1 LASIMAAGSLPALRS
16 IMLAADGDRPAARMH
31 PAVDVRSGAQLLQRV
46 GLGNPVA
53 DARAGCAFGS
63 LRALSRICAQGWA
76 AFWPTQRLHL
86 ARPPMRALWTLSPRR
101 PMPMAA

>member
-1 LASIMAAGSLPALRS
+1 
-16 IMLAADGDRPAARMH
+16 MH

-53 DARAGCAFGS
+53 DARGLDVRFGS
-63 LRALSRICAQGWA
+63 LRALVADLRAQGWA